1 MVLSSLVAGRIGA
14 AGSVRDGYESGS
26 AIGRGTKWSVG
37 GEAVWKR
44 GEGGLW
50 SAAEGRPQ
58 APWSSG
64 RDRRAGEADG
74 LTALSRDGSLART
87 AVLR

>member
-14 AGSVRDGYESGS
+14 AGFARDGCESGS

-44 GEGGLW
+44 GAGGLW
-50 SAAEGRPQ
+50 SAAEGR
-58 APWSSG
+58 
-64 RDRRAGEADG
+64 
-74 LTALSRDGSLART
+74 L
-87 AVLR
+87 

>member
-1 MVLSSLVAGRIGA
+1 MVQSSLVAGRIGA

-44 GEGGLW
+44 GDGGL
-50 SAAEGRPQ
+50 
-58 APWSSG
+58 WSSG

-74 LTALSRDGSLART
+74 LTALSRDCSLARI